1 MSHDDATRS
10 TPNVHIEVAPMKLRR
25 VIPLMLCLACAS
37 GDEYT
42 RRGTGTLFWR
52 RGNSVS
58 VLGPWPEIRPSRDVD
73 EVIDQLCPA
82 IMKLPRATA
91 GHYGQEYCG
100 AIYSLGDGIYY
111 ASHGSPL
118 GKTTGLI
125 GAEKR
130 KACIPP
136 SIVVDTRGRTTT
148 LADYHSHP
156 WFPSPMSVFDFQ
168 NKTQL
173 WVIRIQFDSACTLM
187 KYVPH
192 KNSPRPGEVYVR
204 RNKDWHMVGRLVTE
218 LDKELGIVTPVD
230 EDTE

>member
-1 MSHDDATRS
+1 
-10 TPNVHIEVAPMKLRR
+10 
-25 VIPLMLCLACAS
+25 MLPSVLLLSCAA

-42 RRGTGTLFWR
+42 RQGAGTLFGR
-52 RGNSVS
+52 QGNSVW
-58 VLGPWPEIRPSRDVD
+58 VRGPWPEIQPSRDVD

-91 GHYGQEYCG
+91 GNYGHEYCG
-100 AIYSLGDGIYY
+100 AIYSLGDGVYY
-111 ASHGSPL
+111 ASHGSPE
-118 GKTTGLI
+118 GKTTGFV

-136 SIVVDTRGRTTT
+136 GTVMDARGRTVT

-156 WFPSPMSVFDFQ
+156 WSPSPMSVLDFQ
-168 NKTQL
+168 TKTQL

-192 KNSPRPGEVYVR
+192 KHVPRPGEVYVR
-204 RNKDWHMVGRLVTE
+204 RDKSWLMVGRLMTE

-230 EDTE
+230 EDDDRESTRRRLP